1 MEYLPRTYSV
11 LSVAAAEKFHTSLRE
26 LLPAGRYSP
35 VRCAN
40 DASEARR
47 CILESRY
54 DIIVISAPLR
64 DEFGSDL
71 ACHIAETTAAGVVL
85 LVKAEHV
92 AEINAKVEPSGVFV
106 LEKPVSRSMFQY
118 IMRMMSAME
127 RRMAI
132 LKREN
137 VRLQNKIEETRMVNR
152 AKLVLMEC
160 LKMSE
165 ENAHYYIEHQ
175 AMNMRCT
182 KMEIAQSIIRT
193 YKN

>member
-1 MEYLPRTYSV
+1 METALIVSGTDTGV
-11 LSVAAAEKFHTSLRE
+11 KALFALLGDLHLRDIQF
-26 LLPAGRYSP
+26 AMNGG
-35 VRCAN
+35 
-40 DASEARR
+40 EARR
-47 CILESRY
+47 RLVSRNY
-54 DIIVISAPLR
+54 DLVVINTPLR
-64 DEFGSDL
+64 DEFGGDL
-71 ACHIAETTAAGVVL
+71 ACHIAETTVAGVVL

-118 IMRMMSAME
+118 TMRMMVAME
-127 RRMAI
+127 QRLQI

-137 VRLQNKIEETRMVNR
+137 LRLQNKIEETRMVNR